1 MVLGAWVV
9 PTKLPR
15 GGGRRERLSQGRG
28 GREGGRGA
36 QGRFVREGDLLG
48 HSPLPIWSANSHLL
62 LP

>member
-15 GGGRRERLSQGRG
+15 GGGEKRKIVTGEGRG
-28 GREGGRGA
+28 GGRGA

>member
-1 MVLGAWVV
+1 MWCWVLGLCRRSYREGGGEE
-9 PTKLPR
+9 KDCHR
-15 GGGRRERLSQGRG
+15 GG
-28 GREGGRGA
+28 EGGRGA